1 MYYIYFCSNNVM
13 MNGTFYTV
21 HFSLQSWIAAILCE
35 STTTTLTQLHNQT
48 ENVLQN
54 VDLVHIID
62 GNKKGELIRELISNT
77 IYLTS
82 TTQNKNSRCLQTGVY
97 GLEF

>member
-1 MYYIYFCSNNVM
+1 

-35 STTTTLTQLHNQT
+35 STTTLTQLHNQT

-54 VDLVHIID
+54 VELAHIID
-62 GNKKGELIRELISNT
+62 GNKKRGINT
-77 IYLTS
+77 RADI
-82 TTQNKNSRCLQTGVY
+82 
-97 GLEF
+97 